1 MVIDIKAFYPYGTDE
16 FILPKRIK
24 AYVDSLCHE
33 YKELSKE
40 TKLIH
45 LGIAIHQ
52 GYDLYEKVASF
63 LEDHTYIDESEI
75 RDTICRY
82 IVLLRYNEVKSFADD
97 TDVMYLY
104 LCEHLNL
111 KAAMELFVIELKRCF
126 SYHMNGDEIE
136 VTRNEECW
144 PSLNQLTDIF
154 GVKKA
159 KRIIIEPTGYKEIA
173 GHEFKK

>member
-33 YKELSKE
+33 YKELSRE

-75 RDTICRY
+75 KDTICLY
-82 IVLLRYNEVKSFADD
+82 IASLRYNKYNSF
-97 TDVMYLY
+97 TDEINIMQLLLY
-104 LCEHLNL
+104 EQLNL
-111 KAAMELFVIELKRCF
+111 KDAMQLFIIELKRRF
-126 SYHMNGDEIE
+126 SYYMNGDEIE

-144 PSLNQLTDIF
+144 PSFKQLTDTF
-154 GVKKA
+154 GMKKA
-159 KRIIIEPTGYKEIA
+159 NQIIIEPTGYKEIA